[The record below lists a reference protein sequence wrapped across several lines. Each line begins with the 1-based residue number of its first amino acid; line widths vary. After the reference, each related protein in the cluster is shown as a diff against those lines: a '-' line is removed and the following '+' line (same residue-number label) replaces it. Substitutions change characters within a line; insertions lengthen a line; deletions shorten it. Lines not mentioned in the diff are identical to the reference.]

1 MLEKYKDV
9 DNVVYMELKG
19 ALKKGLSH
27 AYLFNINDNIYA
39 DKIIIEFVKSILC
52 REHESIDDYN
62 NCINFKKIDDGNF
75 SDLMK
80 IYPDGLWIKREQ
92 LDDLQKEFSKKSVES
107 DKKIYIIYEAE
118 KLNKS
123 AANSLLKFLEE
134 PEEGIIGILVTNNI
148 NLVLNTIIS
157 RCQLINFKKN
167 SLEEYEKSLKNKEN
181 NTTNK
186 IMFSVFKIS
195 NTEAVSEENI
205 KFVENVIR
213 FVEYYEYNGKR
224 SILKI
229 KTYILDYIDD
239 KNLIINFFECIIL
252 FYRDVLNCML
262 NKKVKYYD
270 DYDELIEKIS
280 RRNNFK
286 KIEYKLN
293 KIIEYESYIKNNA
306 NINLLFDSLILDM
319 EDNND

>member
-1 MLEKYKDV
+1 MLEKYKDI
-9 DNVVYMELKG
+9 DNIVYMELKG
-19 ALKKGLSH
+19 SLKKGLSH
-27 AYLFNINDNIYA
+27 AYLFNMNDNIFA
-39 DKIIIEFVKSILC
+39 EKIIIEFIKSILC

-62 NCINFKKIDDGNF
+62 NCINCKKIDDGNF
-75 SDLMK
+75 SDLKK

-92 LDDLQKEFSKKSVES
+92 LDELQKEFSKKSVES
-107 DKKIYIIYEAE
+107 NKKVYIIYEAE

-134 PEEGIIGILVTNNI
+134 PEEGVIGILATNNI

-167 SLEEYEKSLKNKEN
+167 SLEEYEKSLINKEN
-181 NTTNK
+181 NTVNK

-195 NTEAVSEENI
+195 NPENISEENK
-205 KFVENVIR
+205 KFVESVVKFI
-213 FVEYYEYNGKR
+213 EYYEENGKR

-229 KTYILDYIDD
+229 KNYVLDYIDD
-239 KNLIINFFECIIL
+239 KNVMINFFECMIL

-270 DYDELIEKIS
+270 DYYELMEKTS
-280 RRNNFK
+280 KKNNFK

-306 NINLLFDSLILDM
+306 NMNLLFDSLILDM